1 MADSCQGENSLPAP
15 FKKGSY
21 RLLLQGIIRDGT
33 YAATID
39 HPDIRGFDR
48 KTCLRRGA
56 VSLYGRKFGEGL
68 IP

>member
-1 MADSCQGENSLPAP
+1 
-15 FKKGSY
+15 
-21 RLLLQGIIRDGT
+21 LLQGITRDGT

-48 KTCLRRGA
+48 KTCVRRGA
-56 VSLYGRKFGEGL
+56 VSLYSRKFGESL